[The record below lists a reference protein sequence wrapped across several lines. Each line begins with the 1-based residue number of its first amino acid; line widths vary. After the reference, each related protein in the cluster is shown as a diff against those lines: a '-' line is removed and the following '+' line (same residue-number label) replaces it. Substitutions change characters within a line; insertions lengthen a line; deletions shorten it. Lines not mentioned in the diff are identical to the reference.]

1 VAAKELLGR
10 EGVQQVENVRL
21 GPQFVDGVRPN
32 GAGGTD
38 YFEVGKMT
46 EGGLPVS
53 RERVKLA
60 NETPALGPNDT
71 LTFVDEANP
80 TRRITYGTGDN
91 PHAKVLAATPSIEGD

>member
-1 VAAKELLGR
+1 
-10 EGVQQVENVRL
+10 VQQVENVRL

-32 GAGGTD
+32 GRGGTD

-91 PHAKVLAATPSIEGD
+91 PHAKVLAATPSIEGN